1 VNDLKAFWVAFFRPG
16 SNISIRPCG
25 LAIHRSPTFSD
36 RSSSSLELSV
46 LFSVLFQPPAFRAC
60 RAPHLSMVHPV
71 CQKAPPL
78 GFSPSSR
85 LQSAQLGRGLP
96 LPRPGFTRV
105 SPVQTRPFGRSALG
119 VLHAFDGFFRHRP
132 CELVSSRCRVQGFPL
147 QGFFPHSEPF
157 QLSLA
162 VAFLSFL
169 HRACG
174 LTRAVPMAVD
184 FKALLPE

>member
-46 LFSVLFQPPAFRAC
+46 LFSVLFQPPAFRTC

-96 LPRPGFTRV
+96 LPRPGFSQV
-105 SPVQTRPFGRSALG
+105 SLGQPALSDAPP
-119 VLHAFDGFFRHRP
+119 LAFCTP
-132 CELVSSRCRVQGFPL
+132 STVSSATDLASLFHPAAAFRVFLFRGF
-147 QGFFPHSEPF
+147 S
-157 QLSLA
+157 
-162 VAFLSFL
+162 
-169 HRACG
+169 
-174 LTRAVPMAVD
+174 LTRSRSSFRWPLPSCRSSIEPAV
-184 FKALLPE
+184 